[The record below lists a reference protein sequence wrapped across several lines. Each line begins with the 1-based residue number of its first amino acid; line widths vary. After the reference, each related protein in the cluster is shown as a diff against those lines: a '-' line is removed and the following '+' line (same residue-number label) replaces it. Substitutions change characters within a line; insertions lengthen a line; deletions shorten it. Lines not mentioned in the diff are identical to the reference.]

1 MRYIKLRK
9 LNSRLYFT
17 YEDVADV
24 LGIGSNSAKVLCTR
38 YSKIGL
44 IIRLKKNL
52 YTLKERW
59 EKNSQEDFF
68 KISNILQVPS
78 YISLMTALSYYEITT
93 QVQREVIESVCVKRT
108 LKKTIENTEFNFYKI
123 NRTLYFDFLKKDDF
137 FIASKEKAFV
147 DAVYLYSF
155 GKYSFDFDSIDIS
168 KLDMKK
174 IKKIINNFPERT
186 KQTLK
191 KYARSNKAGA
201 I

>member
-168 KLDMKK
+168 KLDMKR
-174 IKKIINNFPERT
+174 IKKIIKNFPERT

-191 KYARSNKAGA
+191 KICK

>member
-1 MRYIKLRK
+1 LYKIFKNRTHNKAKKEPLYLKRK
-9 LNSRLYFT
+9 M
-17 YEDVADV
+17 
-24 LGIGSNSAKVLCTR
+24 G
-38 YSKIGL
+38 
-44 IIRLKKNL
+44 
-52 YTLKERW
+52 
-59 EKNSQEDFF
+59 KNSQEDFF

-186 KQTLK
+186 KQALK

>member
-59 EKNSQEDFF
+59 EKT
-68 KISNILQVPS
+68 P
-78 YISLMTALSYYEITT
+78 
-93 QVQREVIESVCVKRT
+93 
-108 LKKTIENTEFNFYKI
+108 
-123 NRTLYFDFLKKDDF
+123 
-137 FIASKEKAFV
+137 
-147 DAVYLYSF
+147 
-155 GKYSFDFDSIDIS
+155 
-168 KLDMKK
+168 KK
-174 IKKIINNFPERT
+174 IFSKFQIFSKFHHISH
-186 KQTLK
+186 L
-191 KYARSNKAGA
+191 
-201 I
+201 

>member
-93 QVQREVIESVCVKRT
+93 QVQRGVIESVCVKRT

-123 NRTLYFDFLKKDDF
+123 NRNLYFDFLKKDDF

-174 IKKIINNFPERT
+174 IKKIIKVFPERT

-191 KYARSNKAGA
+191 KICK

>member
-1 MRYIKLRK
+1 
-9 LNSRLYFT
+9 
-17 YEDVADV
+17 
-24 LGIGSNSAKVLCTR
+24 
-38 YSKIGL
+38 
-44 IIRLKKNL
+44 
-52 YTLKERW
+52 
-59 EKNSQEDFF
+59 
-68 KISNILQVPS
+68 
-78 YISLMTALSYYEITT
+78 MTALSYYEITT

-108 LKKTIENTEFNFYKI
+108 LKKTIENTEFNFYKT

-147 DAVYLYSF
+147 DAVYIYSF

-191 KYARSNKAGA
+191 KICK

>member
-1 MRYIKLRK
+1 
-9 LNSRLYFT
+9 
-17 YEDVADV
+17 
-24 LGIGSNSAKVLCTR
+24 
-38 YSKIGL
+38 
-44 IIRLKKNL
+44 
-52 YTLKERW
+52 
-59 EKNSQEDFF
+59 
-68 KISNILQVPS
+68 
-78 YISLMTALSYYEITT
+78 MTALSYYEITT

-186 KQTLK
+186 KQALK

>member
-186 KQTLK
+186 KQALK

>member
-78 YISLMTALSYYEITT
+78 YISLMTALS
-93 QVQREVIESVCVKRT
+93 
-108 LKKTIENTEFNFYKI
+108 
-123 NRTLYFDFLKKDDF
+123 
-137 FIASKEKAFV
+137 
-147 DAVYLYSF
+147 
-155 GKYSFDFDSIDIS
+155 
-168 KLDMKK
+168 
-174 IKKIINNFPERT
+174 
-186 KQTLK
+186 
-191 KYARSNKAGA
+191 
-201 I
+201 

>member
-1 MRYIKLRK
+1 MRYRELRK

-17 YEDVADV
+17 YEDVADI
-24 LGIGSNSAKVLCTR
+24 LGISPNSAKVLCTR
-38 YSKIGL
+38 YSQSGL

-59 EKNSQEDFF
+59 EKNSPEDFF

-93 QVQREVIESVCVKRT
+93 QVQRGVIESVCVKRT

-123 NRTLYFDFLKKDDF
+123 NRNLYFDFLKKDDF

-147 DAVYLYSF
+147 DTVYLYSF

-168 KLDMKK
+168 KLDMKR
-174 IKKIINNFPERT
+174 IKKIIKVFPERT

-191 KYARSNKAGA
+191 KICK

>member
-59 EKNSQEDFF
+59 EKKLPRRFF
-68 KISNILQVPS
+68 Q
-78 YISLMTALSYYEITT
+78 
-93 QVQREVIESVCVKRT
+93 
-108 LKKTIENTEFNFYKI
+108 NF
-123 NRTLYFDFLKKDDF
+123 
-137 FIASKEKAFV
+137 
-147 DAVYLYSF
+147 
-155 GKYSFDFDSIDIS
+155 KYSPSSIIYLTYDCSFI
-168 KLDMKK
+168 L
-174 IKKIINNFPERT
+174 
-186 KQTLK
+186 
-191 KYARSNKAGA
+191 
-201 I
+201 